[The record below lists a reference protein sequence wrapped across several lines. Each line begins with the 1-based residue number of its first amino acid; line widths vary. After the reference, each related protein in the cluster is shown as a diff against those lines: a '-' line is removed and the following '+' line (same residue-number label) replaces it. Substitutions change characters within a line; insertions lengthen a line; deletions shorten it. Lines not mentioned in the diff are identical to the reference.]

1 MAFAVCRPTRLRPQ
15 PTQWGH
21 LLTGILARPC
31 GFPSRSTRHIPYRF
45 LTSRQA
51 PFQLPGKRQISTSSS
66 RSADDTRPN
75 WPEGMDPTP
84 RPKLELSDFAKE
96 MLAFFEWVYDPAHI
110 DRWREWKE
118 FAFPTIRKIRRD
130 LDFALSPEVS
140 TLCLKK
146 SHEVFIRA
154 RNARLIMSN
163 QIPDM
168 AHDEH
173 KPYCIWYPDLAS
185 EDTYRELA
193 RRYPDMRYHVGRA
206 CAAAGYT
213 SLYKELDLLPEVSIA
228 EEARDNKQ
236 GGASIFE
243 HIIRQPVRYK
253 VLNDYT
259 RTANLEDPE
268 AGVHLNGDTAVRST
282 LSGVVKSNLDP
293 NYEHYFDIQEDGRI
307 GEPSDP
313 SVHQTLEDEHIPL
326 FYSPLPK
333 DLPTTNKDV
342 LIIMAAWEGNIDR
355 YLRLRRPVRIAN
367 EISAVIRGIYHHPP
381 FARWIE
387 ARLNVLFDRRERKV
401 LRQAIHARFIMC
413 NDLSRI
419 DGEVWGDDLP
429 LVFWW
434 PHFPH
439 ENTLRE
445 LAWRRP
451 DLKDHV
457 AIACI
462 VANYQEAFDDIRA
475 EPSRR
480 QWEVACQSPNKYY
493 RENVERRAAERDVDL
508 EIPENLE
515 FLRGIPAPWE
525 WRKRYL
531 EFELESS
538 GSGTIPRT
546 LVNTPFV
553 HGDDPA
559 GWEDEWY
566 EPGHL
571 FNDHLQF
578 NVMAWNTYISATDEA
593 RKKPGSRYSSEK
605 DFERRRLTSGP
616 YPSSRKNL
624 ESHYGPDSTKVG
636 Y

>member
-1 MAFAVCRPTRLRPQ
+1 
-15 PTQWGH
+15 
-21 LLTGILARPC
+21 
-31 GFPSRSTRHIPYRF
+31 
-45 LTSRQA
+45 
-51 PFQLPGKRQISTSSS
+51 
-66 RSADDTRPN
+66 
-75 WPEGMDPTP
+75 MDPTP
-84 RPKLELSDFAKE
+84 RPNVGEFSGFWKQLVSEYWEDLDGW
-96 MLAFFEWVYDPAHI
+96 M
-110 DRWREWKE
+110 EWKK
-118 FAFPTIRKIRRD
+118 FAYPTIRKIRRD
-130 LDFALSPEVS
+130 LDFAMSSEVS
-140 TLCLKK
+140 TLCSK
-146 SHEVFIRA
+146 SKELPEVFIRA

-163 QIPDM
+163 KVPDM
-168 AHDEH
+168 VHDEH

-193 RRYPDMRYHVGRA
+193 LRYPEMRYH
-206 CAAAGYT
+206 
-213 SLYKELDLLPEVSIA
+213 ELGLLPEVSIA

-253 VLNDYT
+253 VLDDYT
-259 RTANLEDPE
+259 RTANLDNPQ
-268 AGVHLNGDTAVRST
+268 AGVYLNGDTAVRST
-282 LSGVVKSNLDP
+282 LSGVVKPKYNRH
-293 NYEHYFDIQEDGRI
+293 YEHYFDIQEDGRI
-307 GEPSDP
+307 DEPSDP
-313 SVHQTLEDEHIPL
+313 SVHQTLEDEHISL

-355 YLRLRRPVRIAN
+355 YLQLRRPVRIAN

-387 ARLNVLFDRRERKV
+387 THLKELFSRREWKA
-401 LRQAIHARFIMC
+401 LQQGIHARFIMC

-419 DGEVWGDDLP
+419 HSEVWGEDLP

-457 AIACI
+457 AVACI
-462 VANYQEAFDDIRA
+462 AANYQDAFDELKA

-480 QWEVACQSPNKYY
+480 Q
-493 RENVERRAAERDVDL
+493 
-508 EIPENLE
+508 
-515 FLRGIPAPWE
+515 
-525 WRKRYL
+525 KRYL

-538 GSGTIPRT
+538 GCAEMPDV
-546 LVNTPFV
+546 LVNTPYE
-553 HGDDPA
+553 HGSDPA

-566 EPGHL
+566 EPGCV
-571 FNDHLQF
+571 FDDHLHLS
-578 NVMAWNTYISATDEA
+578 VMAWNTYISATDEA
-593 RKKPGSRYSSEK
+593 RKKLGPLYSSEK

-624 ESHYGPDSTKVG
+624 ESHYGPDSMKVCAG
-636 Y
+636 Q

>member
-1 MAFAVCRPTRLRPQ
+1 MAFAVCRPARLRPQ
-15 PTQWGH
+15 PTQ
-21 LLTGILARPC
+21 
-31 GFPSRSTRHIPYRF
+31 Y
-45 LTSRQA
+45 
-51 PFQLPGKRQISTSSS
+51 
-66 RSADDTRPN
+66 
-75 WPEGMDPTP
+75 
-84 RPKLELSDFAKE
+84 
-96 MLAFFEWVYDPAHI
+96 
-110 DRWREWKE
+110 
-118 FAFPTIRKIRRD
+118 
-130 LDFALSPEVS
+130 FALSHEVS
-140 TLCLKK
+140 TLCSKK
-146 SHEVFIRA
+146 GHEVFIRA

-168 AHDEH
+168 AHDEY

-193 RRYPDMRYHVGRA
+193 LRYPDMRYHVGRA

-243 HIIRQPVRYK
+243 HIISQPVRYK

-282 LSGVVKSNLDP
+282 LSGVVKSNHDP
-293 NYEHYFDIQEDGRI
+293 DYEHYFDIQEDGRI

-387 ARLNVLFDRRERKV
+387 ARLNDLFDHDERKV
-401 LRQAIHARFIMC
+401 LQQAIYARFIMC

-419 DGEVWGDDLP
+419 HGEVWGDDLP
-429 LVFWW
+429 L
-434 PHFPH
+434 
-439 ENTLRE
+439 
-445 LAWRRP
+445 
-451 DLKDHV
+451 
-457 AIACI
+457 
-462 VANYQEAFDDIRA
+462 EAFDDLRA

-493 RENVERRAAERDVDL
+493 RENIERRAAERDVDL

-515 FLRGIPAPWE
+515 FL
-525 WRKRYL
+525 
-531 EFELESS
+531 
-538 GSGTIPRT
+538 
-546 LVNTPFV
+546 
-553 HGDDPA
+553 HDDPA
-559 GWEDEWY
+559 GWEDEWF
-566 EPGHL
+566 EPGYL
-571 FNDHLQF
+571 FSDHLHHS
-578 NVMAWNTYISATDEA
+578 VMAWNTYISATEEA
-593 RKKPGSRYSSEK
+593 RKKPGPLYSSEK

-616 YPSSRKNL
+616 YPSSRKDL
-624 ESHYGPDSTKVG
+624 ESHYGPDSTQVCYRG
-636 Y
+636 IH